1 MSTEIDEKVVEMRFD
16 NRDFEQNVRTS
27 MSTLDRLKTALHLGD
42 TASELDQV
50 GAAVKDIRMDG
61 VVSAIGA
68 VEAKFSAFSIM
79 ALDSLIRLKRAAEDY
94 AISLAKSLSVEQIN
108 AGWSKYAE
116 KTAAVQTIMAATSKN
131 FDDTGAQ
138 MEFVSNQLD
147 KLNWFTDETSYSFL
161 DMVNNIGKFTSNN
174 VDLETSVTAMEGIST
189 WAAVSGANVNE
200 AGRAMYNLSQAMA
213 VGAVKLQDWKSIE
226 NANMATAEF
235 KETVIETAI
244 AEGTLIRSANGAIK
258 TAKGV
263 EVSIQNFNQ
272 SLSEGWFTSDVLLK
286 TLDQYGSFTDK
297 LHDSM
302 EQIEGDI
309 TTSKLI
315 DYVDQ
320 YKQGTLDMAEA
331 TKATGLSAELLKPML
346 EELGDDQYALGRKA
360 FAAAQEAKTFREAID
375 SVKDAVSTGWMN
387 TFELIFGNYEEAK
400 KLWTNVANELWEVF
414 AGSAEAR
421 NELLGEWKD
430 KGGRDSFLNGIANAW
445 RNLRNILDTVHEAFE
460 TVFPKVTSD
469 QLVGLTNQ
477 FECFT
482 EKMFLSEETLGKL
495 KDAFQ
500 GLFSVLNIF
509 KKIAVAVLDPIFKLT
524 GSEGFGSLADMLL
537 DVAAAVGRFFTS
549 IDDGLDASG
558 LGKIFESLGTGVS
571 NLLKTL
577 TSKLSEVRK
586 IFPEIG
592 NGLKNIVQVVWN
604 YIKIAFSYI
613 KDNFSIKDI
622 FMGLVGGGI
631 LVSANKFIGMIK
643 SVKDAI
649 FGIFSGEK
657 TDGIKKKFS
666 DIMSSIHDSLQSF
679 TTGIKLSSIVAIAIA
694 VGILSSSVQK
704 LSEISPGD
712 IAKAMTAV
720 GILMKMLG
728 KNLESMAQT
737 LSFFNAKGLISA
749 GVAMVFIATAVKT
762 LSNAIIKLAEVP
774 FAQLL
779 KGLFGVGV
787 AILELTIGLK
797 LINGVEIPFRTS
809 VGLLAL
815 AESCKILSDALA
827 KFGTMQWDE
836 IGRGLTAMGGAL
848 VELVAAMVIL
858 GKFSGGG
865 SIAGSIGI
873 LIVTQSLSKMADG
886 LMKFGTMQ
894 WDEIGRGLTAMGG
907 ALAEVVAACTIA
919 GRIGGFSTLFGAGA
933 ILIVIQGLDDLANA
947 LAKFGTMQWDEIGR
961 GLTAMG
967 GALAVIAGG
976 SLINSL
982 SILGS
987 KSIATVAKPLGDLAT
1002 SVRKWTNVVI
1012 PDGLFTQLSSLA
1024 AGIRSFTFDGF
1035 GADAISKVAE
1045 PLGTLANSVMQWDG
1059 ISIPDDLGDGLT
1071 SLASGVGAF
1080 TFEGFGA
1087 GAIAKVAEPLGDLA
1101 VSIKK
1106 WTGVNV
1112 PSNLSTNLNNM
1123 ADGIASFSSDFI
1135 AGASLAKA
1143 AEPVGQLADSVRKW
1157 IGVTVPTN
1165 IKNDLSNLADGV
1177 KSFSLA
1183 FVGGWS
1189 LSAVTNPLGELGTA
1203 LKKWSGVSIPDDIG
1217 SKLSEFG
1224 LYLNGFA
1231 SNISGIAEVN
1241 SSSIVSFA
1249 TAIRQV
1255 VLAINKTSNIDTG
1268 SIDTFI
1274 NAIHKII
1281 GIDFGTGSFESGSTK
1296 VANGIT
1302 SMVNAIDNFHTSM
1315 LTKVES
1321 ISSVVQ
1327 KMMADPSK
1335 WGFSEFKNN
1344 FSKIGTEAGNS
1355 LIEAIVSA
1363 VKSGDLNS
1371 KIIALFKGDNA
1382 LKLDS
1387 ILSDESD
1394 ITSKFDEAA
1403 TSGANA
1409 IKNHEGDY
1417 LSAGKSLVDSY
1428 ARGIEGNASK
1438 IDTTVNKI
1446 GNAIK
1451 TALSGAV
1458 DAVSIGSNFTQ
1469 GLANGISA
1477 NVGAAID
1484 AATAVGGSVVA
1495 AMQAALDIHSP
1506 SKIAMRIGEFFVQ
1519 GFENGISSRQ
1529 NNAAN
1534 ITKNMGN
1541 RIVDSLSGALQIA
1554 NTVINSGLELSPKI
1568 APILDLSE
1576 AKRNVDVLDTLVT
1589 KQRAVTVGMTASVG
1603 DVNSANIKHLSD
1615 LLTNLSKTNQ
1625 NGVTNNYN
1633 IGGVTYDDG
1642 TNVASA
1648 VGSLIHAIKIE
1659 RRT

>member
-848 VELVAAMVIL
+848 
-858 GKFSGGG
+858 
-865 SIAGSIGI
+865 
-873 LIVTQSLSKMADG
+873 
-886 LMKFGTMQ
+886 
-894 WDEIGRGLTAMGG
+894 
-907 ALAEVVAACTIA
+907 
-919 GRIGGFSTLFGAGA
+919 
-933 ILIVIQGLDDLANA
+933 
-947 LAKFGTMQWDEIGR
+947 
-961 GLTAMG
+961 
-967 GALAVIAGG
+967 AVIAGG